1 MSISFANCTDAQC
14 TAGANGRCNEVGVAV
29 ATCACTYDACA
40 SDADCSQGQTCA
52 CHGSPYTVGTGNM
65 CVAGNC
71 RVDADCGANG
81 YCSPSPAAN
90 GCGGIPVGGYYCHT
104 QGDECVD
111 DSDCHGSAGIQGCA
125 YSTTS
130 NRWTCIPLP
139 LCA

>member
-1 MSISFANCTDAQC
+1 
-14 TAGANGRCNEVGVAV
+14 
-29 ATCACTYDACA
+29 
-40 SDADCSQGQTCA
+40 
-52 CHGSPYTVGTGNM
+52 M

-71 RVDADCGANG
+71 RVDADCGSNG
-81 YCSPSPAAN
+81 YCSPSPSKN

-104 QGDECVD
+104 RDDECVD
-111 DSDCHGSAGIQGCA
+111 DSDCVSTGISGCA